1 MKLAAVLVLISAV
14 ACATGSA
21 TSARTSAGSAGDAQ
35 VQACTPLVPRMA
47 DRGSNIYASP
57 DSTSAVVTTLKADT
71 SICTSADTEGFG
83 FHRVRLANGSTGYV
97 EDSSLIN

>member
-1 MKLAAVLVLISAV
+1 MKLAAAFVLVSAL

-35 VQACTPLVPRMA
+35 VQACAPLFPHLA

-57 DSTSAVVTTLKADT
+57 DSTSQVVAILRASTT
-71 SICTSADTEGFG
+71 ICTADGSEGFG
-83 FHRVRLANGSTGYV
+83 FRRVRLANGNTGYV
-97 EDSSLIN
+97 EESSLIN